1 MQLQATGTQVQ
12 VMNSLQAAT
21 GVMQSANAELSV
33 TDITHIMK
41 DFKKEQMKQEMN
53 SEMIGE
59 AMDIGDANTEEA
71 DGVYNQILGELEME
85 VNMGAQI
92 GSAGIA

>member
-1 MQLQATGTQVQ
+1 
-12 VMNSLQAAT
+12 
-21 GVMQSANAELSV
+21 
-33 TDITHIMK
+33 MK
-41 DFKKEQMKQEMN
+41 DFQKEQMKQEMN